1 MPCHRLYV
9 AVNKPCKIVNTL
21 EIGHAITVKSSALVL
36 SCLRIFHCLF
46 FWYFQILEICL
57 AGEHIQR
64 VASPEEVI
72 SSVKSLQQ
80 SSLVCSKLNHGN
92 VAGYGEVCL
101 DLFVPGEATPRYTVH
116 VLDQPCAK
124 ETGRRFAAFIVP
136 QGRQVLLLFI
146 LP

>member
-1 MPCHRLYV
+1 MPCHQLYL
-9 AVNKPCKIVNTL
+9 AVNKSCKVVNTL
-21 EIGHAITVKSSALVL
+21 EIGHGITVKSSVLVL
-36 SCLRIFHCLF
+36 SCLTIFHCLF
-46 FWYFQILEICL
+46 FLYFQILEICL

-80 SSLVCSKLNHGN
+80 SSLVCSKLNHGS
-92 VAGYGEVCL
+92 VAGCGEVCL

-116 VLDQPCAK
+116 VLDQPYAK

-136 QGRQVLLLFI
+136 QGRQVLLLI